1 RVMDSQRGYNVGE
14 TQQVL
19 ALRASTEGKR
29 EFATLRWG
37 LVPFWAD
44 DVKIGN
50 KLLNARGETI
60 FEKPSFR
67 DAARKRRC
75 LIAADGFYEWKTEN
89 GKKQPYFIHKPGR
102 EPFAFAGL
110 WERWHR
116 DDGNVLETCSIVTTE
131 SNELTKPLHD
141 RMPVILEKRDF
152 ARWLDPANTDAK
164 NLMPLIRRLPD
175 DALELY
181 RVTPKV
187 NSPRFDDPSC
197 VELIDGEP

>member
-1 RVMDSQRGYNVGE
+1 
-14 TQQVL
+14 
-19 ALRASTEGKR
+19 
-29 EFATLRWG
+29 
-37 LVPFWAD
+37 LVPSWAED
-44 DVKIGN
+44 IKIGN

-67 DAARKRRC
+67 DAAKKRRC

-110 WERWHR
+110 WERAQH
-116 DDGNVLETCSIVTTE
+116 DNGNGQGARPTFRPE
-131 SNELTKPLHD
+131 STKLTKPGHD

-187 NSPRFDDPSC
+187 NSPRFD
-197 VELIDGEP
+197 